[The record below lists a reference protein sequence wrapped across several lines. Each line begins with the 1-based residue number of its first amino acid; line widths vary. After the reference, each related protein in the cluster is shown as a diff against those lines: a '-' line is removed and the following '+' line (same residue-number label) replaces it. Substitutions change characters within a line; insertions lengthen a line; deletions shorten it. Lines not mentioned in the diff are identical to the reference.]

1 MRPFDR
7 SPNQTKII
15 MKRHI
20 LPGLVALLAAPLLA
34 ADVSPKA
41 DVKNAAAALGSQTNY
56 AWRATVEVPA
66 DSPFKP
72 GPTDGK
78 TEKGGYLMLSF
89 NFGDNTTEAV
99 TKGTNG
105 AVKTDD
111 GWKTLAEAL
120 KDNGDGGFNPTM
132 FIARMVQNYR
142 VPAVEAASL
151 ADAAKELKKDTNSIS
166 GDLTEVGAKELL
178 SFRRRGNGGDGPT
191 VTNPKGSVKFW
202 VKDGKLVKYQYH
214 VQGTVSF
221 NGNDRDVDR
230 TTTVE
235 IKDVNSTKIEVP
247 AEAKKKLE

>member
-1 MRPFDR
+1 M
-7 SPNQTKII
+7 
-15 MKRHI
+15 
-20 LPGLVALLAAPLLA
+20 ALLAGSLMA
-34 ADVSPKA
+34 ADSSPKD
-41 DVKNAAAALGSQTNY
+41 DVKKAAAALGGQTNY
-56 AWRATVEVPA
+56 TWQATVEVPA

-78 TEKGGYLMLSF
+78 TEKGGYTTLSF
-89 NFGDNTTEAV
+89 SFGDNSTEAV

-120 KDNGDGGFNPTM
+120 KDNGDGGFNPTR

-151 ADAAKELKKDTNSIS
+151 ADDAKELKKDTNSIS
-166 GDLTEVGAKELL
+166 GDLTEAGAKELL

-191 VTNPKGSVKFW
+191 VTNAKGSVKFW
-202 VKDGKLVKYQYH
+202 LSNGKLAKYQFH

-247 AEAKKKLE
+247 DDAKKKL

>member
-1 MRPFDR
+1 M
-7 SPNQTKII
+7 
-15 MKRHI
+15 
-20 LPGLVALLAAPLLA
+20 ALLAGSLMA
-34 ADVSPKA
+34 ADSSPKD
-41 DVKNAAAALGSQTNY
+41 DVKKAAAALGSQTNY
-56 AWRATVEVPA
+56 TWQATVEVPA

-78 TEKGGYLMLSF
+78 TEKGGYTTLSF
-89 NFGDNTTEAV
+89 SFGDNSTEAV

-151 ADAAKELKKDTNSIS
+151 ADDAKELKKDTNSIS
-166 GDLTEVGAKELL
+166 GDLTEAGAKELL

-191 VTNPKGSVKFW
+191 VTNAKGSVKFW
-202 VKDGKLVKYQYH
+202 LSNGKLAKYQFH

-247 AEAKKKLE
+247 DEAKKKL

>member
-1 MRPFDR
+1 
-7 SPNQTKII
+7 
-15 MKRHI
+15 MKKN
-20 LPGLVALLAAPLLA
+20 LLFGTMALLAGSLMA
-34 ADVSPKA
+34 ADSSPKD
-41 DVKNAAAALGSQTNY
+41 DVKKAAAALGGQTNY
-56 AWRATVEVPA
+56 TWQATVEVPA

-78 TEKGGYLMLSF
+78 TEKGGYTTLSF
-89 NFGDNTTEAV
+89 SFGDNSTEAV

-120 KDNGDGGFNPTM
+120 KDNGDGGFNPTR

-151 ADAAKELKKDTNSIS
+151 ADDAKELKKDTNSIS
-166 GDLTEVGAKELL
+166 GDLTEAGAKELL

-191 VTNPKGSVKFW
+191 VTNAKGSVKFW
-202 VKDGKLVKYQYH
+202 LSNGKLAKYQFH

-247 AEAKKKLE
+247 DDAKKKL

>member
-1 MRPFDR
+1 M
-7 SPNQTKII
+7 
-15 MKRHI
+15 
-20 LPGLVALLAAPLLA
+20 ALLAGSLLA
-34 ADVSPKA
+34 ADSSPK
-41 DVKNAAAALGSQTNY
+41 DGVKKAAAALGSQTNY
-56 AWRATVEVPA
+56 TWQATVEVPA

-78 TEKGGYLMLSF
+78 TEKGGYTTLSF
-89 NFGDNTTEAV
+89 SFGDNSTEAV

-120 KDNGDGGFNPTM
+120 KDNGDGGFNPTR

-151 ADAAKELKKDTNSIS
+151 ADDAKELKKDTNSIS
-166 GDLTEVGAKELL
+166 GDLTEAGAKELL

-191 VTNPKGSVKFW
+191 VTNAKGSVKFW
-202 VKDGKLVKYQYH
+202 LSNGKLVKYQFH

-247 AEAKKKLE
+247 DEAKKKL

>member
-1 MRPFDR
+1 M
-7 SPNQTKII
+7 
-15 MKRHI
+15 
-20 LPGLVALLAAPLLA
+20 ALLAGSLMA
-34 ADVSPKA
+34 ADSSPKD
-41 DVKNAAAALGSQTNY
+41 DVKKAAAALGGQTNY
-56 AWRATVEVPA
+56 TWQATVEVPA

-78 TEKGGYLMLSF
+78 TEKGGYTTLSF
-89 NFGDNTTEAV
+89 SFGDNSTEAV

-120 KDNGDGGFNPTM
+120 KDNGDGGFNPTR

-151 ADAAKELKKDTNSIS
+151 ADDAKELKKDTNSIS
-166 GDLTEVGAKELL
+166 GDLTEAGAKELL

-191 VTNPKGSVKFW
+191 VTNAKGSVKFW
-202 VKDGKLVKYQYH
+202 LSNGKLAKYQFH

-247 AEAKKKLE
+247 DEAKKKL